1 MRTARR
7 ACSARLPSPALA
19 RAQTLPLADAR
30 GGRLFERVAAL
41 AVAPGGI
48 AEMCVT
54 AKVMH
59 LGVPVVTAFQVA
71 RVVVLVLSSG
81 VVYRVI
87 LRRQSVGA

>member
-1 MRTARR
+1 MAVVGFSTLVSMALTTAFAWVLWRM
-7 ACSARLPSPALA
+7 AGIHMA
-19 RAQTLPLADAR
+19 T
-30 GGRLFERVAAL
+30 AAL

-87 LRRQSVGA
+87 LRRHTIGA